1 MTNCTLC
8 LPDRFL
14 QLLFQARRLCAL
26 PRDLRRPCALPVC
39 SNLLLLYSVDVSFFG
54 RAPSLVA
61 AALISWTFAA
71 AVWAQAPEAAPT
83 GAHLQFFPLSEVR
96 RGLHGVA
103 YTVFEGSTPES
114 MDVEILGV
122 LRDAIGPKQ
131 DMILARLHGTK
142 AEYTGVVAGMSGSP
156 VYIDGKLL
164 GALSF
169 RIGQFSKEPIAGIT
183 PIAEMLEVRDGVPQ
197 PTAVPRAAQAQAT
210 AADGEPIRPIA
221 TPLVFSGFSRET
233 VDRFADRFT
242 ALGLQP
248 VSGLGGSAPGEGPP
262 EAPLVPGSAVSAVLV
277 EGDLSMAGT
286 CTVTYVDPQRLLAC
300 GHPITQYGSISMPM
314 TKADVLATLPSPLNS
329 FKIVNT
335 TETVGAFT
343 EDRQSAILGRF
354 GETARMI
361 PVTVKLRPTGRPDAE
376 QTYHFRVLDN
386 RQLTP
391 SAVLVSIYQT
401 LQSTNVTAAEL
412 SYRLHGTMTVERG
425 TDGQAGQPGR
435 SGPDFGMQTVRL
447 DGLMAQGDF
456 NPAAISAAL
465 YVDERF
471 SRIYDSSTEQPRVT
485 GLNLDVEV
493 MRGQRSAAIEGA
505 QAETAEVSP
514 GETVEI
520 AAMLHPFREAAEPV
534 RLSVRVPA
542 TVSRGP
548 LRLLVSDGA
557 TLDRLTAGTTSGQHA
572 ATLAD
577 AVQQLNAQHDN
588 DRVYVTALDR
598 ETQAVLP
605 AGALS
610 EVPLSMA
617 NVLQPSK
624 ETHGVQ
630 LNSESLV
637 TLASEKTDY
646 AVSGAQ
652 VIELQVR

>member
-1 MTNCTLC
+1 MT
-8 LPDRFL
+8 LPD
-14 QLLFQARRLCAL
+14 AL
-26 PRDLRRPCALPVC
+26 
-39 SNLLLLYSVDVSFFG
+39 
-54 RAPSLVA
+54 
-61 AALISWTFAA
+61 
-71 AVWAQAPEAAPT
+71 WAQTGGATVQPAPT
-83 GAHLQFFPLSEVR
+83 GAKLQYFPLSEVR

-103 YTVFEGSTPES
+103 YTVFEGVTPEP
-114 MDVEILGV
+114 MEVEILGL

-131 DMILARLHGTK
+131 DMILARLHGPK

-183 PIAEMLEVRDGVPQ
+183 PIAQMLEVRDGVPQ
-197 PTAVPRAAQAQAT
+197 PPAAPPT
-210 AADGEPIRPIA
+210 TEVHPGGDSPRPIE
-221 TPLVFSGFSRET
+221 TPLVFSGFSRDT

-248 VSGLGGSAPGEGPP
+248 VSGLGGSAPGEAQAG
-262 EAPLVPGSAVSAVLV
+262 ALVPGSAVSAVLV
-277 EGDLSMAGT
+277 QGDLSIAGT

-300 GHPITQYGSISMPM
+300 GHPITQYGPISMPM

-361 PVTVKLRPTGRPDAE
+361 PVVVTLRPTGSAE
-376 QTYHFRVLDN
+376 AERTYHFQVLDN

-391 SAVLVSIYQT
+391 SAILVSVFQT
-401 LQSTNVTAAEL
+401 LQSTNVSAAEL
-412 SYRLHGTMTVERG
+412 SYRLHGALTVEATG
-425 TDGQAGQPGR
+425 AGQ
-435 SGPDFGMQTVRL
+435 QTVRL
-447 DGLMAQGDF
+447 DGVMTQSEF
-456 NPAAISAAL
+456 SPAAISAAI
-465 YVDERF
+465 YVNERF
-471 SRIYDSSTEQPRVT
+471 SRVYESSAEPPRVI
-485 GLNLDVEV
+485 GLHLAVDV

-505 QAETAEVSP
+505 QTATAEVRP
-514 GETVEI
+514 GETLEI
-520 AAMLHPFREAAEPV
+520 AAVLHPFREPARHI
-534 RLSVRVPA
+534 RLRVPVPA

-557 TLDRLTAGTTSGQHA
+557 TLDRLAAGTSSAQRA

-577 AVQQLNAQHDN
+577 AVAQLNAQHDN
-588 DRVYVTALDR
+588 DRVYVTVLDR
-598 ETQAVLP
+598 ESQAVLP
-605 AGALS
+605 SGALA

-624 ETHGVQ
+624 ETRGVQ
-630 LNSESLV
+630 LNSESLL

-646 AVSGAQ
+646 AVAGAQ

>member
-1 MTNCTLC
+1 MMTNFTPC
-8 LPDRFL
+8 LPDRVL
-14 QLLFQARRLCAL
+14 RLCLNRKSLWASARFAHNRVL
-26 PRDLRRPCALPVC
+26 CR
-39 SNLLLLYSVDVSFFG
+39 LLYSVDVSFL
-54 RAPSLVA
+54 RRTQSLVA
-61 AALISWTFAA
+61 AASFCWTFAA
-71 AVWAQAPEAAPT
+71 AVWAQAPKAAPT
-83 GAHLQFFPLSEVR
+83 GAQLQFYPLSDVK

-103 YTVFEGSTPES
+103 YTVFEGSTPEP
-114 MDVEILGV
+114 MDVEILGL

-156 VYIDGKLL
+156 VYIDGRLV

-197 PTAVPRAAQAQAT
+197 PMGAPKSGQAHPAA
-210 AADGEPIRPIA
+210 GESMRPIE
-221 TPLVFSGFSRET
+221 TPLVFSGFSQET

-242 ALGLQP
+242 ALGLVP
-248 VSGLGGSAPGEGPP
+248 VSGLGGSAPNAAPTGG
-262 EAPLVPGSAVSAVLV
+262 PLVPGSAVSAVLV
-277 EGDLSMAGT
+277 EGDLSVAGT
-286 CTVTYVDPQRLLAC
+286 CTVTYVDPKRLLAC

-314 TKADVLATLPSPLNS
+314 TKADVLTTLASPLNS

-361 PVTVKLRPTGRPDAE
+361 PVTVKLRPTGRPETE

-401 LQSTNVTAAEL
+401 LQGTNVSAAEL
-412 SYRLHGTMTVERG
+412 SYRLHGTMTVERATDEITTPPAQLGPGMEGPGFG
-425 TDGQAGQPGR
+425 TK
-435 SGPDFGMQTVRL
+435 TVRL
-447 DGLMAQGDF
+447 DGVMTQGDF
-456 NPAAISAAL
+456 NPAAISAAI
-465 YVDERF
+465 YVNERF
-471 SRIYDSSTEQPRVT
+471 SRIYDSAAEQPRIT
-485 GLNLDVEV
+485 GLDLEVEV

-505 QAETAEVSP
+505 QAALAEVSP
-514 GETVEI
+514 GETLEI
-520 AAMLHPFREAAEPV
+520 SAVLHPFREAAQPV

-557 TLDRLTAGTTSGQHA
+557 TLDRLTAGTSAGQHA

-577 AVQQLNAQHDN
+577 AVRQLNATHDN
-588 DRVYVTALDR
+588 DRIYVTVLDR

-624 ETHGVQ
+624 ETRGVQ
-630 LNSESLV
+630 LNGESLV
-637 TLASEKTDY
+637 TLTSEKTDY

>member
-1 MTNCTLC
+1 MIC
-8 LPDRFL
+8 
-14 QLLFQARRLCAL
+14 
-26 PRDLRRPCALPVC
+26 
-39 SNLLLLYSVDVSFFG
+39 
-54 RAPSLVA
+54 
-61 AALISWTFAA
+61 WTFAA
-71 AVWAQAPEAAPT
+71 AVWAQAPQAAPT

-131 DMILARLHGTK
+131 DMILARLHGTR

-197 PTAVPRAAQAQAT
+197 PTSPPRPAQAQAT
-210 AADGEPIRPIA
+210 AADGEPLRPIA
-221 TPLVFSGFSRET
+221 TLLVFSGFSRDT

-248 VSGLGGSAPGEGPP
+248 VSGLGGSAPNAAPTEG
-262 EAPLVPGSAVSAVLV
+262 PLVPGSAVSAVLV

-286 CTVTYVDPQRLLAC
+286 CTVTYVDPKRLLAC

-354 GETARMI
+354 GEAARMI
-361 PVTVKLRPTGRPDAE
+361 PVTVKLRPTGRPDTA
-376 QTYHFRVLDN
+376 QTYRFRVLDN

-401 LQSTNVTAAEL
+401 LQGTNVSAAEL
-412 SYRLHGTMTVERG
+412 SYRLHGTMTVERSADGPAGHPGQSGAGFG
-425 TDGQAGQPGR
+425 T
-435 SGPDFGMQTVRL
+435 QTVRL
-447 DGLMAQGDF
+447 DGLMTQGDF

-471 SRIYDSSTEQPRVT
+471 SRIYDSSAEQPRVN
-485 GLNLDVEV
+485 GLDLEVEV
-493 MRGQRSAAIEGA
+493 MHGQRSAAIEGA
-505 QAETAEVSP
+505 QAGVAEVSP

-520 AAMLHPFREAAEPV
+520 AAVLHPFREAAEPV
-534 RLSVRVPA
+534 RLSVRLPA

-548 LRLLVSDGA
+548 LRLLVSDGT
-557 TLDRLTAGTTSGQHA
+557 TLDRLTAGTTAGQHA

-588 DRVYVTALDR
+588 DRIYVTVLDR

-605 AGALS
+605 AGALA

-624 ETHGVQ
+624 ETRGVQ

-646 AVSGAQ
+646 AISGAQ